1 MQKSFFLQF
10 IIFIATLLLVLM
22 FFFPN
27 YKYVQKMILNRMQ
40 VINMLLILGL
50 YLKDLL
56 KP

>member
-1 MQKSFFLQF
+1 MQKSFFLQLM
-10 IIFIATLLLVLM
+10 IFIATILLIFM

-27 YKYVQKMILNRMQ
+27 YKYVQKMILNRIG

-56 KP
+56 KQ

>member
-50 YLKDLL
+50 YLKDIL